1 MPEAEAFEEDRVEP
15 ALLAAL
21 EQTEDPF
28 QADTKRLP
36 QALVFLGLVDAFMRR
51 QGEPMTV
58 TSLGDA
64 LNACFEEETLPP
76 SLDRDEK
83 VALWSM
89 CKVSGDRLS
98 EVAARIERDYPGEG
112 RDVFAAHAAAFAEP
126 LRIILGSAIYVA

>member
-1 MPEAEAFEEDRVEP
+1 
-15 ALLAAL
+15 
-21 EQTEDPF
+21 
-28 QADTKRLP
+28 
-36 QALVFLGLVDAFMRR
+36 MRR

-112 RDVFAAHAAAFAEP
+112 RDVFAAHAAAFCENHAPGNTWLSHFMWLDDWVESQAFNEDVSSRR
-126 LRIILGSAIYVA
+126 LWLVAQSSGVEASVE